1 MSEHRATVKW
11 QLAGE
16 FRYETYS
23 RSHSIDF
30 GGGIG
35 LVGNAAAENIP
46 KTVAAVPGADPE
58 QQLVASLSSCHMLWF
73 LHLANRKNFIVARYV
88 DEASGVLGR
97 NAEGKEAMT
106 RITLHP
112 VVTFSGAAPSAE
124 DHVKLHEKAHE
135 RCFIANSVR
144 TEIVLKP
151 RIA

>member
-1 MSEHRATVKW
+1 MSEHRATIEW

-30 GGGIG
+30 GRGIR
-35 LVGNAAAENIP
+35 LAGNAAADNIP
-46 KTVAAVPGADPE
+46 KTVAAAAGADPE

-73 LHLANRKNFIVARYV
+73 LHLANRKNFIVERYL

-124 DHVKLHEKAHE
+124 DHMKLHEKAHE
-135 RCFIANSVR
+135 RCFIANSVKSEVIIEP
-144 TEIVLKP
+144 T
-151 RIA
+151 IA